1 MNKFAV
7 IGAGTLLMLATTA
20 QRPALAQTAQSASQ
34 NQATATSRKQYT
46 VSGTAID
53 SQTGKPVSFA
63 TVSLTADSTA
73 APLAAVVTD
82 NDGRFTLPVKSPGA
96 YTLHASFT
104 GYTPAAQNITLGDT
118 APALQL
124 GEIRMEPGVTTEEVT
139 VTAQRPLVTADID
152 KITYNATSD
161 PETPTLTAL
170 EMMRKVPLLTVDGD
184 DNLQLKGQGNFK
196 ILVNGKTSTLMAKNY
211 KEVLK
216 AMPAGS
222 IKSIEVITD
231 PPAKYDAEGIGGII
245 NIITN
250 RKTNNGINGSIGL
263 GTDTWGGVNGNAY
276 IAAALGKF
284 SLSANYF
291 GGYFRQP
298 EGTADGRTQTYN
310 STDARY
316 LDYTR
321 TQKGNGLNNGLSLE
335 MGYEI
340 DTFNL
345 LSLSLNGYLGNFDMT
360 GDMHTATYTPD
371 MLPTTSYDNRTSTRM
386 GFGSVTGN
394 IDYQRTFRKPDR
406 TFTVSYKLDYNPNT
420 SKYDRDITGT
430 LNYPTYSQRSDNR
443 AAGYEHTFQADYFD
457 PITKVHQIEAGVKY
471 ILRPNT
477 SKTEDYRRD
486 DDGEWTPDDSQ
497 KNDLDYRQHI
507 AAAYASY
514 LMKLSKFSVKL
525 GARAEY
531 TVNDGTFRLRD
542 GDHKLDNKYFDL
554 IPYATLAWQP
564 TQMQT
569 LKLGYTQ
576 RLSRPGIW
584 YLNPYVNDLDP
595 SNVETGNPRLESEIS
610 HNIDLSYSNFGKTYN
625 ISVSL
630 NTRLTNNAIERVTA
644 SLPDGGL
651 FSTYENIGHSR
662 YYGLYFYGSLRLLE
676 NKLSFSLNAGTGYTT
691 LSANNGSGLKNQG
704 WSGNGYLNINA
715 QPWKNGNIFAGAG
728 FWSGGVGL
736 QSKSPT
742 GWYHSLGISQGFLDK
757 KLRLSVSV
765 SNPFRGKMTYGWSSF
780 GPDFEQQSH
789 LYQPS
794 RSLRVN
800 LTWNFGKM
808 QNQVKK
814 ARRGIRNDDLKSG
827 GSQQGGGGAAG
838 TPAEL

>member
-1 MNKFAV
+1 MNR
-7 IGAGTLLMLATTA
+7 LATITA
-20 QRPALAQTAQSASQ
+20 GALLLLAVPGQGLAQSQSASQ
-34 NQATATSRKQYT
+34 KQTAAQKKYT

-53 SQTGKPVSFA
+53 AQTGKPVSFA
-63 TVSLTADSTA
+63 TVSLTADSTT
-73 APLAAVVTD
+73 APIAAVVTD
-82 NDGRFTLPVKSPGA
+82 NDGRFTLPVKAAGTF
-96 YTLHASFT
+96 TLHASFT
-104 GYTPAAQNITLGDT
+104 GYTAAARDIRVGDDAPTLR
-118 APALQL
+118 L
-124 GEIRMEPGVTTEEVT
+124 GEIRMEPGITTEAVT

-170 EMMRKVPLLTVDGD
+170 EMMRKVPMLTVDGD

-211 KEVLK
+211 KDVLK

-231 PPAKYDAEGIGGII
+231 PPAKYDAEGVGGII

-250 RKTNNGINGSIGL
+250 RKTNNGFNGSIGL

-298 EGTADGRTQTYN
+298 GGGGYGHTETYS
-310 STDARY
+310 STESHY

-321 TQKGNGLNNGLSLE
+321 TQKINGINNGLSLE

-345 LSLSLNGYLGNFDMT
+345 LSFALNGYLGDFDLT
-360 GDMHTATYTPD
+360 GDMHTGTFDPD
-371 MLPTTSYDNRTSTRM
+371 YRPTTAYDNRTSTRM
-386 GFGSVTGN
+386 NVGSVTGN

-406 TFTVSYKLDYNPNT
+406 TFTVSYKIDYNPNT

-430 LNYPTYSQRSDNR
+430 LDYPTYSQRSDNK
-443 AAGYEHTFQADYFD
+443 ANGYEHTFQADYFD

-471 ILRPNT
+471 ILRPNF
-477 SKTEDYRRD
+477 SKTEDHRREAG
-486 DDGEWTPDDSQ
+486 GEWVPDNSQ

-514 LMKLSKFSVKL
+514 LMKLDKFSVKL

-531 TVNDGTFRLRD
+531 TLNDGTFRLRD

-554 IPYATLAWQP
+554 IPYATFAWQP

-595 SNVETGNPRLESEIS
+595 ANVQTGNPRLESEVS
-610 HNIDLSYSNFGKTYN
+610 HNIDLSYSNFGKIYN
-625 ISVSL
+625 VSVSL
-630 NTRLTNNAIERVTA
+630 NTRLTNNAIERVTTA
-644 SLPDGGL
+644 LPSGGL

-662 YYGLYFYGSLRLLE
+662 YYGLYFYGSLRALQG
-676 NKLSFSLNAGTGYTT
+676 KLTFSLNAGTGYTT
-691 LSANNGSGLKNQG
+691 LSANDGSGLKNQG
-704 WSGNGYLNINA
+704 WSGNGFLNINA
-715 QPWKNGNIFAGAG
+715 QPWKNGNIYAGAG

-736 QSKSPT
+736 Q
-742 GWYHSLGISQGFLDK
+742 YHGTTTWFHSIGVSHGFLDK
-757 KLRLSVSV
+757 KLKLGLSV
-765 SNPFRGKMTYGWSSF
+765 SNPFQGKISYTGTSF
-780 GPDFEQQSH
+780 GPNFEQQTYDYRH
-789 LYQPS
+789 A

-800 LTWNFGKM
+800 LTWTFGKM
-808 QNQVKK
+808 QAQVKK
-814 ARRGIRNDDLKSG
+814 ARRGIRNDDVKSG
-827 GSQQGGGGAAG
+827 GSQQGGGAG
-838 TPAEL
+838 GSGMAQ

>member
-1 MNKFAV
+1 MKQVVTIA
-7 IGAGTLLMLATTA
+7 AGLLLLLSAPQGIKA
-20 QRPALAQTAQSASQ
+20 QDRPSGTQAAAASK
-34 NQATATSRKQYT
+34 SSKPYT

-53 SQTGKPVSFA
+53 ASTGQPVSYA
-63 TVSLTADSTA
+63 TATLAVDSTTL
-73 APLAAVVTD
+73 PVAAVVTD
-82 NDGRFTLPVKSPGA
+82 GDGRFTLATKAAGSYV
-96 YTLHASFT
+96 LHISFT
-104 GYTPAAQNITLGDT
+104 GYTAASREIALNET
-118 APALQL
+118 APSLKL
-124 GEIRMEPGVTTEEVT
+124 GEIQLDPGLTTEEVT

-170 EMMRKVPLLTVDGD
+170 EMMRKVPMLTVDGD
-184 DNLQLKGQGNFK
+184 DNLQLKGQTNFK

-250 RKTNNGINGSIGL
+250 RKTNNGFNGSVGL
-263 GTDTWGGVNGNAY
+263 GADTWGGVNGNAY

-298 EGTADGRTQTYN
+298 EGTGDGRTETFN
-310 STDARY
+310 SLDARY

-321 TQKGNGLNNGLSLE
+321 IQKGNGVNNGLSLE

-345 LSLSLNGYLGNFDMT
+345 LSLSLNGYLANFDMT
-360 GDMHTATYTPD
+360 GDMHTGTFDPD
-371 MLPTTSYDNRTSTRM
+371 RRPTTAYDNRTFTRM
-386 GFGSVTGN
+386 NFGSVTGN

-430 LNYPTYSQRSDNR
+430 LNYPTYSQRSDNK

-477 SKTEDYRRD
+477 SNTEDYRRD
-486 DDGEWTPDDSQ
+486 HGGEWTPDDSQ

-531 TVNDGTFRLRD
+531 TVNDGTFKLRD

-554 IPYATLAWQP
+554 IPYVTLGWQP
-564 TQMQT
+564 DQMQT

-610 HNIDLSYSNFGKTYN
+610 HNFDLSYSNFGKIYN

-630 NTRLTNNAIERVTA
+630 NTRLTNNAIERVTTTT
-644 SLPDGGL
+644 DNGGL
-651 FSTYENIGHSR
+651 FSTYDNIGQSR
-662 YYGLYFYGSLRLLE
+662 YYGLYFYGALRLLE
-676 NKLSFSLNAGTGYTT
+676 NKLSFSLNAGAGYTT
-691 LSANNGSGLKNQG
+691 LNANDGSGLKNHG
-704 WSGNGYLNINA
+704 WSGNGHLNINV
-715 QPWKNGNIFAGAG
+715 QPWKNGNIYVGGG

-742 GWYHSLGISQGFLDK
+742 GWYHSIGISQGFLDK
-757 KLRLSVSV
+757 KLRLGVSV
-765 SNPFRGKMTYGWSSF
+765 SNPFRGKLSYGWGSF

-789 LYQPS
+789 LYQPV

-808 QNQVKK
+808 QAQVKK
-814 ARRGIRNDDLKSG
+814 ARRGIRNDDVKSG
-827 GSQQGGGGAAG
+827 GSSQPGGGAG
-838 TPAEL
+838 GSGMTQ